1 MLYTVSLK
9 FIFIWF
15 LNLRPESELAE
26 QSKTKIQNRDICI
39 KSPHKKLKPI
49 YQKHRKRWW
58 PNTLVYAKDLLNRRR
73 IYKGHVQAYDTI

>member
-26 QSKTKIQNRDICI
+26 QSKTKIQNQDICI
-39 KSPHKKLKPI
+39 KSLHKNWSQYTKG
-49 YQKHRKRWW
+49 
-58 PNTLVYAKDLLNRRR
+58 TAEGGGR
-73 IYKGHVQAYDTI
+73 I